1 MTVTAEHITAS
12 PPKVGIPKQS
22 LTRGERQLRALRSVL
37 DPRAWLH
44 LFRLLNYYNHTH
56 VAPRRELVTQGPCTI
71 SPTASFANARNICL
85 GHAAHIGANCSLWAG
100 QTRGTICA
108 GDNLLLGP
116 NVTITA
122 ANYDF
127 HAGTPVS
134 KQPMTERPVT
144 IGHDVWIGANATVLP
159 GVKIGNGV
167 IIGAGA
173 VVSKDIAAG
182 EVVTGS
188 PAKPVAQR
196 QVVVGP
202 VIKA

>member
-1 MTVTAEHITAS
+1 MTIIAEHAVVLLPEGKIQ
-12 PPKVGIPKQS
+12 KQS
-22 LTRGERQLRALRSVL
+22 LTLGKRRFRAIRSML

-44 LFRLLNYYNHTH
+44 LFRILNYYNHTH
-56 VAPRRELVTQGPCTI
+56 VTPRRALRTQGSSTI
-71 SPTASFANARNICL
+71 SPTASFANAGNIRL
-85 GHAAHIGANCSLWAG
+85 GHGAHIGANCSLWAG
-100 QTRGTICA
+100 QIRGTITA

-127 HAGTPVS
+127 HAGTPVT
-134 KQPMTERPVT
+134 KQPMTEHPVN

-159 GVKIGNGV
+159 GVDIGDGA

-173 VVSKDIAAG
+173 VVTRDIDAG
-182 EVVTGS
+182 SVVAGS
-188 PAKPVAQR
+188 PARPIGRR

-202 VIKA
+202 AIKA